1 MEKKNYQVNDIND
14 YKNKITE
21 EQAQQLIKHCNK
33 YNITPKICAWYD
45 NMEDFYSDW
54 CNINDLNFTK
64 QQAKERYQEGKET
77 GEFCKFKNG
86 EIVRLVM

>member
-1 MEKKNYQVNDIND
+1 M
-14 YKNKITE
+14 KNKIYGVEDIDDYKKKITQ
-21 EQAQQLIKHCNK
+21 EQAQILIKHCNK
-33 YNITPKICAWYD
+33 FQITPDICAWYD